1 MDLRKSRWTL
11 KRGGGQTGPT
21 TIAQIHQEAKKA
33 SEEKEKET
41 MKRSGSSQRIFK
53 QRDKNKIKTNKNN
66 KTLNIVKILFYMNLC

>member
-53 QRDKNKIKTNKNN
+53 
-66 KTLNIVKILFYMNLC
+66 